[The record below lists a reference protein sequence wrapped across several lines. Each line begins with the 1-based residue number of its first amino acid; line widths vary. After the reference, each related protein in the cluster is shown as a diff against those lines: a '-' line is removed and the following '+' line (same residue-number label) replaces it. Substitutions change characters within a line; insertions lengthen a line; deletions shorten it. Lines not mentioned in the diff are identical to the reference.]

1 MAPQNDETSLPGAA
15 LVTGAARRI
24 GLAIAERLARAG
36 YRVALHCSLASQD
49 EAAKEA
55 ARLAREMGE
64 PRIFAVAGD
73 LADPDLPPRLI
84 GGAQAALGPLNL
96 LVNNASLFVADEAAT
111 FDLEQWEKHFA
122 VNLRAPVLLAREFAK
137 QVPAGQAASIVNIID
152 QRVWRLTPKHFTYTL
167 SKSALWTATQTLA
180 QAFAP
185 QGIRVNAVGP
195 GPVLPNAMDGS
206 EGLAVEV
213 AGVPLRHAPAVQ
225 DVADAVLYL
234 AAARSVTGQMIA
246 VDAGQHLSWET
257 PDVVARR

>member
-1 MAPQNDETSLPGAA
+1 MPPPTDEPSPLRAA

-24 GLAIAERLARAG
+24 GLAIAERLARSG
-36 YRVALHCSLASQD
+36 YRVALHCSPASQE
-49 EAAKEA
+49 EAAKAA
-55 ARLAREMGE
+55 ARLAREVGE
-64 PRIFAVAGD
+64 PHIFAVAGD
-73 LADPDLPPRLI
+73 LADPFLPDRLI
-84 GGAQAALGPLNL
+84 TIAQAALGPLSL

-111 FDLEQWEKHFA
+111 FDLDRWEKHFA
-122 VNLRAPVLLAREFAK
+122 VNLRAPVLLARAFAK
-137 QVPAGQAASIVNIID
+137 QVRAGQAASIVNIID

-206 EGLAVEV
+206 DGLAAEV
-213 AGVPLRHAPAVQ
+213 AGVPLRHAPSVQ

-234 AAARSVTGQMIA
+234 ATAQAVTGQMIA
-246 VDAGQHLSWET
+246 VDAGQHLSWQT
-257 PDVVARR
+257 PDVVAR